1 MAVESP
7 RMLTGRV
14 QKNTDLGTFEWSV
27 QEVGIRQQGS
37 VIAAS
42 GGYSKEQ
49 KFYKRKK
56 KEWFGNGT
64 EI

>member
-7 RMLTGRV
+7 RMITGRV

-42 GGYSKEQ
+42 GGYSKE
-49 KFYKRKK
+49 
-56 KEWFGNGT
+56 
-64 EI
+64 